1 MRTLDSGPKS
11 VHIWRFHMHVIS
23 NSYNTLKAHP
33 GQVIT
38 RTVLASL
45 VAETVTVSI
54 VPLNGFKK
62 CGITYECS
70 EAHNNYCVGRC
81 SMILRQFTSQ

>member
-54 VPLNGFKK
+54 VPLNGLKSVELLMSAARLIIIIAW
-62 CGITYECS
+62 GG
-70 EAHNNYCVGRC
+70 A
-81 SMILRQFTSQ
+81 Q